1 VEHFVVGH
9 RGGVGDVD
17 DDLRGVAA
25 AKAVGDGVGEGGA
38 AGEAGG
44 GREAEAAVGLEIQAA
59 VEPGGVE
66 AGDEE
71 RIQVGVGVVAEHA
84 RNDEGPPG
92 VDAVAVVLG
101 DRGGVLHV
109 EGDGGGVTPPMPS
122 LTV

>member
-71 RIQVGVGVVAEHA
+71 RIQIGVGVVAEHA
-84 RNDEGPPG
+84 RNDDEGRP
-92 VDAVAVVLG
+92 AWTL
-101 DRGGVLHV
+101 
-109 EGDGGGVTPPMPS
+109 
-122 LTV
+122 